1 MYGKILVPLDGSAL
15 AERAVRHAEEIARG
29 SGSEIL
35 LLQAVNL
42 PMPVIPEA
50 ILVADAKWLDEAK
63 RIALEYL
70 DAVAAQSRTRGI
82 RVRTMVDD
90 RPPADAI
97 LHVAE
102 RERAGL
108 IVMSTHGRGGL
119 GRMLMGSVAESV
131 FHATSRPV
139 MLVKPEPVPP
149 LEEGGGGRHLHAR

>member
-15 AERAVRHAEEIARG
+15 AERAVRHAGEIARG

-50 ILVADAKWLDEAK
+50 ILVPDAKWLDEAK
-63 RIALEYL
+63 RTAMEYL
-70 DAVAAQSRTRGI
+70 ERVAARLRAGGI

-97 LHVAE
+97 LHVAQ
-102 RERAGL
+102 REEAGL

-119 GRMLMGSVAESV
+119 GRMLMGSVAERV

-139 MLVKPEPVPP
+139 MLVKPEPFPP
-149 LEEGGGGRHLHAR
+149 LEEADGGRHLHAR